1 VLDVPQRVPQNP
13 TTFLARILA
22 KEGPAFSRIYK
33 LVFEFA
39 GIRKVFAGIGVRKVR
54 GIHHPRR
61 RPE

>member
-1 VLDVPQRVPQNP
+1 VLDVPLRVPQESHD
-13 TTFLARILA
+13 FFSADSRE
-22 KEGPAFSRIYK
+22 EGPEFSRIYK

-54 GIHHPRR
+54 GIHHRRR